1 MEKKWYVLQALS
13 GQEGKAR
20 ENLEKRIQQEEMQ
33 EYVGQVLMPTE
44 KVTEI
49 KNNKKTTVVRKLY
62 PGYVFIE
69 LALYDDDGALMEKPW
84 LYIQGTPGLIG
95 FVGSD
100 RNRPQP
106 MRQSEVDQM
115 MAQIQDQGDRGIKLK
130 VNFEPG
136 EKVKVTDGAFMGQ
149 SGVVEEVD
157 PEHGRL
163 KVSVLIFDREVP
175 VDLEYWQVERAED

>member
-69 LALYDDDGALMEKPW
+69 LAPL
-84 LYIQGTPGLIG
+84 
-95 FVGSD
+95 
-100 RNRPQP
+100 
-106 MRQSEVDQM
+106 
-115 MAQIQDQGDRGIKLK
+115 
-130 VNFEPG
+130 
-136 EKVKVTDGAFMGQ
+136 
-149 SGVVEEVD
+149 
-157 PEHGRL
+157 
-163 KVSVLIFDREVP
+163 
-175 VDLEYWQVERAED
+175 

>member
-69 LALYDDDGALMEKPW
+69 LALYDEDGALMEKPW
-84 LYIQGTPGLIG
+84 LYIQATPGLIG
-95 FVGSD
+95 FVSSD

-136 EKVKVTDGAFMGQ
+136 EKVIT
-149 SGVVEEVD
+149 SGYETYGD
-157 PEHGRL
+157 
-163 KVSVLIFDREVP
+163 SDVLVF
-175 VDLEYWQVERAED
+175 

>member
-69 LALYDDDGALMEKPW
+69 LALY
-84 LYIQGTPGLIG
+84 IQATPGLIG